1 MSDEQDEELPY
12 HPLIKGLNN
21 PDGNY
26 GWCDEP
32 APPCTECGTHTPEG
46 TDTYAC
52 GWLCD
57 ECFAV
62 LFR

>member
-12 HPLIKGLNN
+12 HPLIEGQNN

-26 GWCDEP
+26 GWGDEH
-32 APPCTECGTHTPEG
+32 APPCTECGEHTPEG
-46 TDTYAC
+46 TDTYAY

-57 ECFAV
+57 RCFAV
-62 LFR
+62 LFG